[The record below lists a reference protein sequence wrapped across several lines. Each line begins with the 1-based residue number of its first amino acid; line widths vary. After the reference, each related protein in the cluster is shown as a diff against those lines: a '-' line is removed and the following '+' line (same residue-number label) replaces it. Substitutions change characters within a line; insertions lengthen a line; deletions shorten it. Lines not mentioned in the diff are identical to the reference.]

1 MVVCAIGASPDGG
14 GSNMK
19 KPAWMRRV
27 IMCAAA
33 IATTVA
39 GCTMKSQETPQ
50 LTGPSELGV
59 SISLRTQPEILVQDG
74 SSQSL
79 VTITARDENGRPKRD
94 VSVISEIFVDRIHTD
109 FGSLSARNL
118 VTDANGE
125 ARLMYTAPALPPGP
139 ADDKRTIVEIGATPL
154 DKYGTGGFGNSQTR
168 FASIRLIPPGVVVP
182 PDGLQPHF
190 TVSNPTP
197 ADHETVF
204 FEACNDPTK
213 PPCAPGNNPIATY
226 SWNFGDGSTA
236 TGRSASHS
244 FSSANTFVVTLTVTD
259 FIGRTASTSQTVV
272 VSGGATPTASFLFSP
287 ASPRVGENVNFNAS
301 ASRPATGRTI
311 RTYEWDFGD
320 GEQKTTTGPI
330 TSHDFQKA
338 GDFNV
343 TLVVTDDAGRQA
355 VASTKVTIGSDAPT
369 ADFTFSQLPSPPAA
383 AHTMQFN
390 SATSSA
396 SSGRTITSY
405 AWDFGD
411 GGSSTLASPTHTYAG
426 TASFNVTLTVTD
438 STGKTGRVTKTV
450 QVQ

>member
-79 VTITARDENGRPKRD
+79 VTITARDSNGKPKKE
-94 VSVISEIFVDRIHTD
+94 VSLISEIFVGGVHTD

-125 ARLMYTAPALPPGP
+125 ARLMYTAPALPSGP
-139 ADDKRTIVEIGATPL
+139 AVDNGTIVEIAVTPL
-154 DKYGTGGFGNSQTR
+154 DRNGTGGFGNSTTR
-168 FASIRLIPPGVVVP
+168 FASIRLIPPGVVIP
-182 PDGLQPHF
+182 ADGLQAAF
-190 TVSNPTP
+190 TFTPSTPSDHQNVVFDASTSRAPASNPI
-197 ADHETVF
+197 VS
-204 FEACNDPTK
+204 
-213 PPCAPGNNPIATY
+213 Y
-226 SWNFGDGSTA
+226 SWNFGDGSTGSGRTA
-236 TGRSASHS
+236 THS
-244 FSSANTFVVTLTVTD
+244 FNIPGTYAVTLTIAD
-259 FIGRTASTSQTVV
+259 AYNRTATTTQTVDV
-272 VSGGATPTASFLFSP
+272 AGGATPTASFLFSP

-355 VASTKVTIGSDAPT
+355 VTSTTVTIGSDAPT

-383 AHTMQFN
+383 GHTMQFN

-426 TASFNVTLTVTD
+426 AASFNVTLTVTD